1 MQIEIH
7 PPEDILFTSDRLG
20 FEGFRVV
27 VVELPE
33 EGEAGSGQGGH
44 SCFWFMCRPGRER
57 GRTILSFR
65 ESGESMLMSRVS
77 LIIPPNRA
85 FRLFWHRAA
94 GRVGTFE
101 VHPRFFE
108 KVLRRSGIA
117 ASEFRRVPPPRF
129 AINRR
134 VDWICQLLLQ
144 EAEQGCPS
152 GCAYFEGLA
161 RALLIAVASQVDLRL
176 PEAANL
182 DAQHRRI
189 QEAIVFM
196 EANFTSRMTGEEV
209 ARVAGLSH
217 FHFSRLF
224 NSLVG
229 LPPHQY
235 LLRCR
240 LRKAQRAPRARCYE
254 GDPVAAAR
262 SAIAVTRKAV
272 HHDGDDALD

>member
-1 MQIEIH
+1 MRLEIH

-27 VVELPE
+27 VVELPD
-33 EGEAGSGQGGH
+33 EGETGSGQRGH
-44 SCFWFMCRPGRER
+44 PRFWFACRPVREK
-57 GRTILSFR
+57 GRTILTFR

-85 FRLFWHRAA
+85 FSLSWHRAA

-117 ASEFRRVPPPRF
+117 AANFRRVPPPRF
-129 AINRR
+129 AISRR
-134 VDWICQLLLQ
+134 VDWLCQLLMQ
-144 EAEQGCPS
+144 ETEQGCPS
-152 GCAYFEGLA
+152 GCPYFESLA
-161 RALLIAVASQVDLRL
+161 SALLIAVASQVDPRL

-189 QEAIVFM
+189 QQAIAFM

-209 ARVAGLSH
+209 ARVAGLSERGPP
-217 FHFSRLF
+217 FS
-224 NSLVG
+224 
-229 LPPHQY
+229 
-235 LLRCR
+235 CR
-240 LRKAQRAPRARCYE
+240 SRPTRTKEASHEVHKSDSAGSR
-254 GDPVAAAR
+254 VASRRRHSSNTQER
-262 SAIAVTRKAV
+262 SST
-272 HHDGDDALD
+272 